1 MTFEVTILGS
11 GSAAPSVH
19 RHHTAHALNVH
30 EQFFLIDCG
39 EGTQERM
46 RQYGIILM
54 KLNAIFIS
62 HLHGDHVFG
71 LPGIIS
77 TLNHLGRKVPLH
89 IFGPMPLGE
98 ILRFHLQYFEH
109 NLGYEIIIH
118 ELNARENVLVYE
130 NKVLEV
136 TTIPLR
142 HRIPSCGYLFRE
154 KTPARNVDKRAI
166 EKYGLS
172 LKQIVA
178 LKNGKDILLENG
190 LDNSTLLAH
199 EEATYIPYQPRSY
212 AYCSDTLYSGKVVS
226 LVHGVDLLYHEATF
240 LDKDK
245 ALAKETGH
253 TTALQAAKAASLAEV
268 KQLMLGHFSSRY
280 KDDSVFLDES
290 RAIFPNTIL
299 AVEGETVGIPIVK
312 QSL

>member
-11 GSAAPSVH
+11 GSAAPSANL
-19 RHHTAHALNVH
+19 HHTAHALNVH
-30 EQFFLIDCG
+30 EQFYLIDCG

-46 RQYGIILM
+46 RQYGISPM
-54 KLNAIFIS
+54 KLNAVFIS

-77 TLNHLGRKVPLH
+77 TLNHLGRKTPLH
-89 IFGPMPLGE
+89 IFGPMPIGE
-98 ILRFHLQYFEH
+98 ILQFHLQHFEQ
-109 NLGYEIIIH
+109 NLGYEIILH

-130 NKVLEV
+130 NKVMEV

-154 KTPARNVDKRAI
+154 KTPARNVDKKAI

-178 LKNGKDILLENG
+178 LKNGEDILLDNG
-190 LDNSTLLAH
+190 TLLTNA
-199 EEATYIPYQPRSY
+199 EATYIPYPPRSY

-253 TTALQAAKAASLAEV
+253 TTALQAAKAAATAEA
-268 KQLMLGHFSSRY
+268 KQLLIGHFSSRY
-280 KDDSVFLDES
+280 KDTSLSLDEA
-290 RAIFPNTIL
+290 RTLFQNTLL
-299 AVEGETVGIPIVK
+299 AREGETITIPRH
-312 QSL
+312 SF

>member
-11 GSAAPSVH
+11 GSAAPSAN

-46 RQYGIILM
+46 RQYGISPM

-71 LPGIIS
+71 LPGILS
-77 TLNHLGRKVPLH
+77 TLNHLGRKTPLH
-89 IFGPMPLGE
+89 IFGPMPIGE
-98 ILRFHLQYFEH
+98 ILRFHLEHFEQ
-109 NLGYEIIIH
+109 NLGYEILCH
-118 ELNARENVLVYE
+118 ELNARENALIYE

-142 HRIPSCGYLFRE
+142 HRIPSAGYLFRE

-166 EKYGLS
+166 EKHGLS
-172 LKQIVA
+172 LAQIVA
-178 LKNGKDILLENG
+178 LKRGENVLLG
-190 LDNSTLLAH
+190 DGTVLDCSG
-199 EEATYIPYQPRSY
+199 ATYVPYAPRSY

-226 LVHGVDLLYHEATF
+226 LTKGVDLFYHEATF
-240 LDKDK
+240 LDKDRR
-245 ALAKETGH
+245 LAKETGH
-253 TTALQAAKAASLAEV
+253 STALQAAKAASLAEAG
-268 KQLMLGHFSSRY
+268 QLVIGHFSSRY
-280 KDDSVFLDES
+280 KDDGLFLEEA
-290 RAIFPNTIL
+290 RTVFPNTRL
-299 AVEGETVGIPIVK
+299 AREGETVSVPVRK
-312 QSL
+312 FHA

>member
-46 RQYGIILM
+46 RQYGIPLM

-89 IFGPMPLGE
+89 IFGPMPIGE
-98 ILRFHLQYFEH
+98 ILRFHLQHFEQ

-154 KTPARNVDKRAI
+154 KTPARNVDKKAI

-172 LKQIVA
+172 LKQIVS
-178 LKNGKDILLENG
+178 LKNGEDIT
-190 LDNSTLLAH
+190 LDDGTPLAYTDV
-199 EEATYIPYQPRSY
+199 TYIPYAPRSY

-240 LDKDK
+240 LDKDR

-253 TTALQAAKAASLAEV
+253 TTALQAGKAAATAEV
-268 KQLMLGHFSSRY
+268 KRLLLGHFSSRY
-280 KDDSVFLDES
+280 KDETAFQEEACTL
-290 RAIFPNTIL
+290 FPNTIL
-299 AVEGETVGIPIVK
+299 AVEGETIGIPVTK
-312 QSL
+312 LSYK